1 MTHWLPVCCLAARL
15 QGAGAGRQ
23 GAACCSSSSFTLSPW
38 CCGAAPAA
46 WLLSLPR
53 AEVQITVSVPIVGSP
68 NSGSSLHWVGTT
80 AQCWCTLP
88 SRRMCHAL
96 ALRRRTVHT
105 AAMHRSRLPPAAAGP
120 RAPACPKPSCP
131 LLSPPQPAP
140 FHAARSTLTRAAP
153 SRCWTSSPTALSSP
167 TPSPGPASE
176 CAPFCWSCYN
186 AVRRA
191 LAVAAQQSL
200 VPASEWMS
208 AGCCCRLP
216 MGGLLTLSCARSGGG
231 VAVRCGCSSVA
242 SSSNMFAA
250 TC

>member
-1 MTHWLPVCCLAARL
+1 M
-15 QGAGAGRQ
+15 
-23 GAACCSSSSFTLSPW
+23 
-38 CCGAAPAA
+38 
-46 WLLSLPR
+46 
-53 AEVQITVSVPIVGSP
+53 QITVSVPVVGSP

-88 SRRMCHAL
+88 SRCVCHAL

-176 CAPFCWSCYN
+176 CAFCWELL
-186 AVRRA
+186 R
-191 LAVAAQQSL
+191 L
-200 VPASEWMS
+200 VPCRVGHCSTAVSCPRERVDVSRVLLLPAYGWP
-208 AGCCCRLP
+208 ADIELCEFWGWRGCALWLFQR
-216 MGGLLTLSCARSGGG
+216 GE
-231 VAVRCGCSSVA
+231 
-242 SSSNMFAA
+242 
-250 TC
+250 